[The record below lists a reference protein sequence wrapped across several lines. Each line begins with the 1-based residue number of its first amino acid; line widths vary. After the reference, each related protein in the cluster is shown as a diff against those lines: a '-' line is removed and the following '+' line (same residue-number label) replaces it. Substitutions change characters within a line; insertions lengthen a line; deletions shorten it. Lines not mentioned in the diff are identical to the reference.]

1 MKLIL
6 LGSGNAATQFG
17 CAFRRAGFH
26 FVRLFSRTE
35 AHASALARMLDCPY
49 TTDPREIDP
58 SAADAVI
65 SALSDSA
72 APEVW
77 RRIRFGETPVFHT
90 AGSLPMS
97 ALEPFAAHR
106 GVLYPLQTLTRSR
119 ILDFKSV
126 PLYLEAESKE
136 TMALL
141 HTLADAVSDH
151 VREADS
157 EQRKALHLAAV
168 FSNNFANHM
177 FVLAERIMK
186 ENGLDFQ
193 DLLPIID
200 ETVRKLRDMPPEQ
213 AQTGPAVR
221 NDGNIIADHVARLA
235 HHPEMQALYEAV
247 SRSIHRTAAEKDQAA
262 K

>member
-26 FVRLFSRTE
+26 IVRLFSRTE
-35 AHASALARMLDCPY
+35 AHASELARMLDCPY
-49 TTDPREIDP
+49 TTDPDAIAP
-58 SAADAVI
+58 SDADAVI

-72 APEVW
+72 APDVW
-77 RRIRFGETPVFHT
+77 SRIRFGETPVFHT
-90 AGSLPMS
+90 AGSLPLS
-97 ALEPFAAHR
+97 ALEPFAVHR

-126 PLYLEAESKE
+126 PLYLEAESQE
-136 TMALL
+136 TMNLL
-141 HTLADAVSDH
+141 HTLADSVSDH

-157 EQRKALHLAAV
+157 ERRKSIHLAAV
-168 FSNNFANHM
+168 FANNFSNHM

-186 ENGLDFQ
+186 ENGLDFR
-193 DLLPIID
+193 DLLPIIN
-200 ETVRKLRDMPPEQ
+200 ETARKLRDMPPEQ

-221 NDGNIIADHVARLA
+221 GDRNILADHEKHLAR
-235 HHPEMQALYEAV
+235 HPEMLALYEAV
-247 SRSIHRTAAEKDQAA
+247 SRSIQQTAAGKD
-262 K
+262 